1 MQLTTYTDYALR
13 VLIYLAVYD
22 DRLVTIADITNAYGI
37 SKNHL
42 MKIVHH
48 LARRGWI
55 TTTRGRRGG
64 VRLAHPPTDIS
75 LGTVVRETEPHFHLV
90 ECFDPA
96 ANCCPITPAC
106 GLAGV
111 LHEAQEAFLAVLNRY
126 TLADIV
132 TQKQALAQLLL
143 PEGRLEASELPRRCA
158 PAAPM
163 PMRPL
168 LMVRGTP

>member
-13 VLIYLAVYD
+13 VLIYLAVND
-22 DRLVTIADITNAYGI
+22 DRLVTIADITKAYGI

-48 LARRGWI
+48 LAQGGWI

-64 VRLAHPPTDIS
+64 LRLARPPQTIA
-75 LGTVVRETEPHFHLV
+75 LGTVVRETEPRFHLV

-96 ANCCPITPAC
+96 TNRCPITPAC
-106 GLAGV
+106 GLANV
-111 LHEAQEAFLAVLNRY
+111 LHTAQAAFLAVLDDY

-143 PEGRLEASELPRRCA
+143 INA
-158 PAAPM
+158 
-163 PMRPL
+163 
-168 LMVRGTP
+168 

>member
-48 LARRGWI
+48 LAQRGWI

-75 LGTVVRETEPHFHLV
+75 LGTVVQETEPHFHLV
-90 ECFDPA
+90 LSWRRFIRRIHTRGYA
-96 ANCCPITPAC
+96 S
-106 GLAGV
+106 
-111 LHEAQEAFLAVLNRY
+111 
-126 TLADIV
+126 TLWKI
-132 TQKQALAQLLL
+132 
-143 PEGRLEASELPRRCA
+143 PRRPSSLPTA
-158 PAAPM
+158 RA
-163 PMRPL
+163 
-168 LMVRGTP
+168 